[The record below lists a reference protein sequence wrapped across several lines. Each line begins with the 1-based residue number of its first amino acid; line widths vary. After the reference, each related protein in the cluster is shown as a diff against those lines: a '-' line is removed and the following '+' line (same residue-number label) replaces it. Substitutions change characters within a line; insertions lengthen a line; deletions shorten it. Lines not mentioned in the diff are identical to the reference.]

1 MNIFELDDSYP
12 KTDAKHQEKIK
23 IPLKPHQLT
32 LIQACRHLEDST
44 KIPITNIEND
54 IVKEFKTK
62 FGIIGDVVG
71 SGKTLTILGLIATKV
86 KIENR
91 LPTAESNGMVNY
103 YETRVSEMNV
113 RKNNIIVVPHTIMAQ
128 WEETIN
134 KYTTFSYIT
143 ISNKKTLQKFID
155 IYDDDAKFQELNH
168 DIILVSNTRI
178 NNFRNLKLKNF
189 DSLNTFSRYIFDE
202 ADAMKIP
209 SSLYTNSS
217 FVWFVTSSY
226 KTLMNPKGDLYWR
239 NISGEYSQYYS
250 SQRGFIYSTPRMGGL
265 ANPGF
270 IKNMMVTIS
279 ELPSFYKKYLVLKN
293 KDSYVQEAFK
303 LEDYLL
309 RTIKCKTPYYLN
321 ILGRNVSNNIIQHI
335 NAGDIKG
342 AIDSID
348 CKKFNEK
355 ELIQG
360 ITHDFEKRLENLQI
374 DYEANQ
380 KKTYSTPEAKKESL
394 KKIMGK
400 IISLK
405 NKISSIKTKLTEST
419 MCSICYD
426 DIENTSVAPCCN
438 TKYCFKCISTWLA
451 ENKNCPFCRSTI
463 DFNSLVIVS
472 DTPVKKMVE
481 ELQSKLDNLK
491 LIIDRQIGNPEF
503 KMIIFSD
510 YNASFDKIE
519 ELLDSY
525 DLNYSNVKGNITR
538 KLECYKKYRGED
550 KIDILLLNASYCA
563 NGINLENTSDIVF
576 YHSMNSDKTTQVI
589 GRGQRPGRK
598 GRLNVWKLCYENELK

>member
-1 MNIFELDDSYP
+1 MNIFELDDSFP
-12 KTDAKHQEKIK
+12 NIGLEHQEKIK

-32 LIQACRHLEDST
+32 LIKACRNLEDST
-44 KIPITNIEND
+44 KKPITNIEND
-54 IVKEFKTK
+54 LVKELKTK

-91 LPTAESNGMVNY
+91 LPTAESNGLVNY
-103 YETRVSEMNV
+103 YETRINEMNV

-128 WEETIN
+128 WEETIV

-155 IYDDDAKFQELNH
+155 IYDNNEKFQELNH
-168 DIILVSNTRI
+168 DIILVSSTRI
-178 NNFRNLKLKNF
+178 RDFIMLKLKNF

-202 ADAMKIP
+202 ADALKIP
-209 SSLYTNSS
+209 SSIYTNSS

-239 NISGEYSQYYS
+239 NQSGEYSEYYS

-279 ELPSFYKKYLVLKN
+279 HLPSFYKKYLVLKN

-321 ILGRNVSNNIIQHI
+321 ILGQNVSNSIIQHI

-360 ITHDFEKRLENLQI
+360 ITHDYEKRLENLQI

-405 NKISSIKTKLTEST
+405 NKISSIKEKLTEST

-426 DIENTSVAPCCN
+426 EIENTSVAPCCN

-451 ENKNCPFCRSTI
+451 QNKNCPFCRSTI

-472 DTPVKKMVE
+472 DTPVKKKVD
-481 ELQSKLDNLK
+481 ELQSKIDNLK
-491 LIIDRQIGNPEF
+491 VIIDRQIGNPEF

-576 YHSMNSDKTTQVI
+576 YHSMNKDKTTQVI

-598 GRLNVWKLCYENELK
+598 GRLNVWKLCYENEL